1 MQDHAMLPAGRSRG
15 VGLKFIDALPDD
27 GERRLMLA
35 VLLDAIRTVAKP
47 PASMGQVRSD
57 RASLRERAWLQAND
71 ETQPFSFVSI
81 CHALGLDAGYVR
93 RRVLQPSPRAH
104 GPSRRYAMKVAASWL
119 RVGAPYS
126 GTTRFE
132 RQVRRPR

>member
-1 MQDHAMLPAGRSRG
+1 MQAHPTLAAPRSRG

-35 VLLDAIRTVAKP
+35 VLLDAIRTVAKRN
-47 PASMGQVRSD
+47 AKVGQIRTD
-57 RASLRERAWLQAND
+57 RASMRERAWLQADD
-71 ETQPFSFVSI
+71 ESQPFSFVSI

-93 RRVLQPSPRAH
+93 RRALHPTPNVQ
-104 GPSRRYAMKVAASWL
+104 GPARRYAMKVGESWL

-132 RQVRRPR
+132 RQVRRTR

>member
-1 MQDHAMLPAGRSRG
+1 MQDHTMLPAGRSRG

-47 PASMGQVRSD
+47 GSNLGQVASN

-93 RRVLQPSPRAH
+93 RRVLHPSPSAR
-104 GPSRRYAMKVAASWL
+104 GPARRYAMTVAASWL

-126 GTTRFE
+126 SSTRFE
-132 RQVRRPR
+132 RQARRTR

>member
-1 MQDHAMLPAGRSRG
+1 MHDHTLPAGRSRG

-35 VLLDAIRTVAKP
+35 VLLDAIRTVAKR
-47 PASMGQVRSD
+47 RSTGGEMRLD
-57 RASLRERAWLQAND
+57 RASLREHAWLQAND
-71 ETQPFSFVSI
+71 ATEPFSFLSI

-93 RRVLQPSPRAH
+93 RRVLHPSPNMQ
-104 GPSRRYAMKVAASWL
+104 GPARRYAMKVAESWL

-132 RQVRRPR
+132 RQLRRTR